1 MGRSEAEIVKA
12 IDIAIEV
19 FRREGYERTG
29 IEDLVTAT
37 NLNRYAIYQQF
48 GGKRELFLAAL
59 HRDSEIMIEELKNR
73 VENRSTSI
81 MATVKEYMNGP
92 LEDIVDSCKSE
103 IAGSLVCQAAFELA
117 PHDRTIAENV
127 HELMNRKIAEMERI
141 FKMAK
146 EDNSLRQGI
155 SPRRCRPPFN
165 DHHVWSKCARPK
177 RRKPRIIGN
186 VFKFNI
192 CNSFFLIR
200 RPQRISSNFYK
211 SPLEI

>member
-1 MGRSEAEIVKA
+1 MGRSEAEIAKA

-19 FRREGYERTG
+19 FRSEGYERTG

-37 NLNRYAIYQQF
+37 NLNRYAIYQKF

-155 SPRRCRPPFN
+155 SPADAALLLMTTMYGLN
-165 DHHVWSKCARPK
+165 ALAQSEESQELLEMSL
-177 RRKPRIIGN
+177 
-186 VFKFNI
+186 
-192 CNSFFLIR
+192 NSTFAIL
-200 RPQRISSNFYK
+200 SS
-211 SPLEI
+211 